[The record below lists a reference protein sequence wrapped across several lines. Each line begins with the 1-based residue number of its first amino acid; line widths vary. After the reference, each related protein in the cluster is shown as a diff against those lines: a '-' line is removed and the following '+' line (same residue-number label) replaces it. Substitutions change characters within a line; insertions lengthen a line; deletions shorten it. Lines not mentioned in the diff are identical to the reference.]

1 MQHSHRRSE
10 FSWDPALPCECSLG
24 LDVALRR
31 PRVPCKNENWS
42 CRRVGIARLCERVG
56 GVSMLPRPPA
66 SWGCKKHLW
75 AATLYAFA
83 DRRIHPR
90 LFHSRQH
97 ASDVCQGE
105 GARDTNKFDLNRVK
119 RVPVFAKKKADEADH
134 RALPTPAPPISMLI
148 GLCFT
153 SAEAVRKKKR
163 FL

>member
-31 PRVPCKNENWS
+31 PRVPCKNENSS

-153 SAEAVRKKKR
+153 SAEAVRKKSR